1 MTVNWGPDKRPLG
14 QKATG
19 QKATDKRPPDGRPL
33 GQKAT
38 GQKATPVNKD
48 EIFTLY
54 YVPFS
59 VVGADYTGG

>member
-1 MTVNWGPDKRPLG
+1 MYSIRGPDKRPLG
-14 QKATG
+14 QKATRTKG
-19 QKATDKRPPDGRPL
+19 HWTKGHL
-33 GQKAT
+33 
-38 GQKATPVNKD
+38 D